1 MIFHEMTR
9 PELDRADRSAVVVLP
24 LGSTEQH
31 GPHLPVDT
39 DTRIVTALCGELE
52 RRLADRVLLAPT
64 QWLGHSPHHLS
75 FGATLSVHHM
85 VYGRMLEQVI
95 GCFADMGYRRILL
108 VNGHGGNQMPVSLAQ
123 QEIKLRRPALMLC
136 SCCYWEPAREELLRL
151 REGGPGSMG
160 HAGELE
166 TSLYLYLNG
175 GAVRREEICDAGCK
189 DPSGYIGYGMFSGGS
204 VSYLANFSEFT
215 GTGVFGRPSFADAEK
230 GEKMFFACVNAL
242 EGIVRMLYERKTLR
256 TLDTQKEET
265 EKTP

>member
-1 MIFHEMTR
+1 MVFQNMTR
-9 PELDRADRSAVVVLP
+9 PELDRADRNAVVLLP

-39 DTRIVTALCGELE
+39 DTRIVTALCEELE
-52 RRLADRVLLAPT
+52 RRLAGRVLLAPT
-64 QWLGHSPHHLS
+64 QWLGHSPHHLD

-85 VYGRMLEQVI
+85 VYSRMLEHVI
-95 GCFADMGYRRILL
+95 GCFADMGYRRILV
-108 VNGHGGNQMPVSLAQ
+108 VNGHGGNCMPIGIAQ
-123 QEIKLRRPALMLC
+123 QEIKLHRPALMLC

-175 GAVRREEICDAGCK
+175 SAVRREEIRDAGRG

-204 VSYLANFSEFT
+204 VSYLANFQEFT
-215 GTGVFGRPSFADAEK
+215 ETGAFGKPSLAGAEK
-230 GEKMFFACVNAL
+230 GEKMFFACVRAL
-242 EGIVRMLYERKTLR
+242 ERLIDMLYERETLR
-256 TLDTQKEET
+256 TLDSP
-265 EKTP
+265 EK